1 MSNIVAIV
9 GRPNVGKST
18 LFNRLV
24 GTRKAIVNEESGVT
38 RDRNYGKSSWNGKE
52 FSVIDTGGY
61 VCNSDD
67 IFEEEINKQVL
78 LALDE
83 ADVILF
89 MVDVEIGVTDL
100 DQNFAR
106 LLRNIDKPVYLIA
119 NKVDNSER
127 IYDAQEFYR
136 LGLKSEVF
144 CISSVSGSGTGDL
157 LDKVVSHFQQ
167 DTLEDTEHLPRITIV
182 GRPNVGKSSTINAL
196 TGQERNI
203 VTDIAGTTRDTLN
216 TRYTQFGYDFILVDT
231 AGVRKK
237 AKVSEDVEFYSVMRS
252 IRAIE
257 DSDVCMLLI
266 DATRGMEA
274 QDLNIFHLIE
284 RNRKGVVIVV
294 NKWDLIEKDGKT
306 MLEYEKDLRNKI
318 APFKDVDIIFASAL
332 TKQRLLKALE
342 ATIRVY
348 ENRQQKLKTSELNRV
363 MLEAIEDYP
372 PPSLKGKYVK
382 IKYVTQLPTH
392 APSFAFYCNLPQ
404 YVKEPY
410 KRFLENKI
418 RENWNFTGVPIQ
430 IFMRKK

>member
-38 RDRNYGKSSWNGKE
+38 RDRNYGKSNWNGKD

-61 VCNSDD
+61 VSNSDD

-78 LALDE
+78 LAMEE

-89 MVDVEIGVTDL
+89 MVDAEIGVTDL

-106 LLRNIDKPVYLIA
+106 LLRSIDKPIYLVA
-119 NKVDNSER
+119 NKVDNQDRMYE
-127 IYDAQEFYR
+127 AQEFYR
-136 LGLKSEVF
+136 LGIPGDLF

-157 LDKVVSHFQQ
+157 LDRVVSHFRENAV
-167 DTLEDTEHLPRITIV
+167 EDTDELPRITIV

-196 TGQERNI
+196 IGQERNI

-216 TRYTQFGYDFILVDT
+216 THYTQFGYDFILVDT

-237 AKVSEDVEFYSVMRS
+237 AKVNEDVEFYSVMRS

-257 DSDVCMLLI
+257 ESDVCMLLL

-284 RNRKGVVIVV
+284 RNHKGVVIVV
-294 NKWDLIEKDGKT
+294 NKWDLIEKDNKT
-306 MLEYEKDLRNKI
+306 LATYEQDLRNKI
-318 APFKDVDIIFASAL
+318 APFKDVEIIFASAL
-332 TKQRLLKALE
+332 TKQRLLKTLE
-342 ATIRVY
+342 AALHVY
-348 ENRQQKLKTSELNRV
+348 ENRRRKLKTSEFNRV
-363 MLEAIEDYP
+363 MLEAIEEFP
-372 PPSLKGKYVK
+372 PPSLKGKYIK
-382 IKYVTQLPTH
+382 IKYATQLPTH

-418 RENWNFTGVPIQ
+418 RENWDFTGVPIQ

>member
-38 RDRNYGKSSWNGKE
+38 RDRNYGKSSWNGKD

-61 VCNSDD
+61 VSNSDD
-67 IFEEEINKQVL
+67 IFEEEINKQVI

-89 MVDVEIGVTDL
+89 MVDAEIGVTDL

-106 LLRNIDKPVYLIA
+106 LLRNIDKPVYLVA
-119 NKVDNSER
+119 NKVDNHER
-127 IYDAQEFYR
+127 LYEAQDFYR
-136 LGLKSEVF
+136 LGIKGDLF

-157 LDKVVSHFQQ
+157 LDQVVSHFQEN
-167 DTLEDTEHLPRITIV
+167 TIEDTDHLPRITIV

-196 TGQERNI
+196 IGEERNI

-216 TRYTQFGYDFILVDT
+216 TRYNRFGYDFLLVDT
-231 AGVRKK
+231 AGLRKK

-257 DSDVCMLLI
+257 ESDVCILLI

-294 NKWDLIEKDGKT
+294 NKWDLVEKDGKT
-306 MLEYEKDLRNKI
+306 LIEYEKSLREKI

-332 TKQRLLKALE
+332 TKQRLLKVLE
-342 ATIRVY
+342 AALQVY
-348 ENRQQKLKTSELNRV
+348 ANRTQKIKTSELNRI
-363 MLEAIEDYP
+363 MLEAIENYVINGQP
-372 PPSLKGKYVK
+372 LNENVQSVPSALNKG
-382 IKYVTQLPTH
+382 LSS
-392 APSFAFYCNLPQ
+392 A
-404 YVKEPY
+404 
-410 KRFLENKI
+410 
-418 RENWNFTGVPIQ
+418 GVAI
-430 IFMRKK
+430 

>member
-18 LFNRLV
+18 LFNRLI
-24 GTRKAIVNEESGVT
+24 GKRRAIVNEESGVT
-38 RDRNYGKSSWNGKE
+38 RDRNYGKSEWNGKE

-67 IFEEEINKQVL
+67 VFEEEINKQVL
-78 LALDE
+78 LAIDE

-89 MVDVEIGVTDL
+89 MVDAETGITDL
-100 DQNFAR
+100 DENFAR
-106 LLRNIDKPVYLIA
+106 LLRNVKKPVYVVA
-119 NKVDNSER
+119 NKVDNHELL
-127 IYDAQEFYR
+127 YDAQEFYR
-136 LGLKSEVF
+136 LGIGEEVF
-144 CISSVSGSGTGDL
+144 SVSSMSGSGTGDL
-157 LDKVVSHFQQ
+157 LDKVVSHFRNEAV
-167 DTLEDTEHLPRITIV
+167 EDTDHLPRITVV

-196 TGQERNI
+196 LGVERNI
-203 VTDIAGTTRDTLN
+203 VTDIAGTTRDALN
-216 TRYTQFGYDFILVDT
+216 TRYTQFGYDFVLVDT

-237 AKVSEDVEFYSVMRS
+237 AKVNEDVEFYSVMRS

-257 DSDVCMLLI
+257 DSDVCLLLL

-284 RNRKGVVIVV
+284 RNQKGVVIVV
-294 NKWDLIEKDGKT
+294 NKWDLIEKDNRT
-306 MLEYEKDLRNKI
+306 LQEYEKSIREKI

-342 ATIRVY
+342 TALKVY
-348 ENRQQKLKTSELNRV
+348 QNRLQKLKTSELNRV
-363 MLEAIEDYP
+363 MLEAIEAYP
-372 PPSLKGKYVK
+372 PPSTKGKFIK

-418 RENWNFTGVPIQ
+418 RENWDFRGVPIQ

>member
-24 GTRKAIVNEESGVT
+24 GTRKAIVNEDSGVT
-38 RDRNYGKSSWNGKE
+38 RDRNYGKSSWNGKD

-61 VCNSDD
+61 VSNSDD
-67 IFEEEINKQVL
+67 IFEEEINKQVI

-89 MVDVEIGVTDL
+89 MVDAEIGVTDL

-106 LLRNIDKPVYLIA
+106 LLRNIDKPVYLVA
-119 NKVDNSER
+119 NKVDNHER
-127 IYDAQEFYR
+127 LYEAQDFYR
-136 LGLKSEVF
+136 LGIKGDLF

-157 LDKVVSHFQQ
+157 LDQVVSHFQEN
-167 DTLEDTEHLPRITIV
+167 TIEDTDHLPRITIV

-196 TGQERNI
+196 IGEERNI

-216 TRYTQFGYDFILVDT
+216 TRYNRFGYDFLLVDT
-231 AGVRKK
+231 AGLRKK

-257 DSDVCMLLI
+257 ESDVCILLI

-294 NKWDLIEKDGKT
+294 NKWDLVEKDGKT
-306 MLEYEKDLRNKI
+306 LIEYEKSLREKI

-332 TKQRLLKALE
+332 TKQRLLKVLE
-342 ATIRVY
+342 AALQVY
-348 ENRQQKLKTSELNRV
+348 ANRTQKIKTSELNRI
-363 MLEAIEDYP
+363 MLEAIEYYP
-372 PPSLKGKYVK
+372 PPSLNG
-382 IKYVTQLPTH
+382 
-392 APSFAFYCNLPQ
+392 
-404 YVKEPY
+404 
-410 KRFLENKI
+410 
-418 RENWNFTGVPIQ
+418 
-430 IFMRKK
+430 

>member
-18 LFNRLV
+18 LFNRLI

-38 RDRNYGKSSWNGKE
+38 RDRNYGKSIWNGKE

-78 LALDE
+78 LALEE

-89 MVDVEIGVTDL
+89 MVDTEIGVTDL

-106 LLRNIDKPVYLIA
+106 LLRNINKPVYLVA
-119 NKVDNSER
+119 NKVDNSDR
-127 IYDAQEFYR
+127 IYEAQEFYR
-136 LGLKSEVF
+136 LGIKSEVF
-144 CISSVSGSGTGDL
+144 CVSSANGSGTGDL
-157 LDKVVSHFQQ
+157 LDQVVSHFQ
-167 DTLEDTEHLPRITIV
+167 EDKVEETDHLPRITIV

-196 TGQERNI
+196 IGQERNI

-237 AKVSEDVEFYSVMRS
+237 AKVSEAGEVYSVMRS

-257 DSDVCMLLI
+257 ESDVCMLLV

-306 MLEYEKDLRNKI
+306 MLEYEKELRNKI
-318 APFKDVDIIFASAL
+318 APYKDVDIIFASAL
-332 TKQRLLKALE
+332 TKQRLLKTLE
-342 ATIRVY
+342 AAMKVY
-348 ENRQQKLKTSELNRV
+348 ENRLQKIKTSELNRI
-363 MLEAIEDYP
+363 MLEAIENYP

>member
-18 LFNRLV
+18 LFNRLI

-38 RDRNYGKSSWNGKE
+38 RDRNYGKSYWNGKE

-83 ADVILF
+83 ADIILF
-89 MVDVEIGVTDL
+89 MVDAETGITEP

-106 LLRNIDKPVYLIA
+106 LLRDIDKPVYLIA
-119 NKVDNSER
+119 NKVDTPER
-127 IYDAQEFYR
+127 LYDSQEFYR
-136 LGLKSEVF
+136 LGIKGGLF
-144 CISSVSGSGTGDL
+144 CISSATGSGTGEL
-157 LDKVVSHFQQ
+157 LDKVSSHFQ
-167 DTLEDTEHLPRITIV
+167 EDTIENTDHLPRITIV

-203 VTDIAGTTRDTLN
+203 VTEIAGTTRDALH
-216 TRYTQFGYDFILVDT
+216 TRYTLFGYDFILVDT

-257 DSDVCMLLI
+257 ESDVCMLLI

-284 RNRKGVVIVV
+284 RNRKGIVLVI

-306 MLEYEKDLRNKI
+306 MSEYEKDIRNKI

-332 TKQRLLKALE
+332 TKQRLLKTLE
-342 ATIRVY
+342 AALRVY
-348 ENRQQKLKTSELNRV
+348 RNRQQKIKTSELNRI
-363 MLEAIEDYP
+363 MLEAIENYP
-372 PPSLKGKYVK
+372 PPSLKGKFVK

-418 RENWNFTGVPIQ
+418 RENWNFTGIPLQ

>member
-38 RDRNYGKSSWNGKE
+38 RDRNYGKSTWNGKD

-61 VCNSDD
+61 VSNSDD

-78 LALDE
+78 LAMEE

-89 MVDVEIGVTDL
+89 MVDAEIGVTDL

-106 LLRNIDKPVYLIA
+106 LLRNIDKPIYLVA
-119 NKVDNSER
+119 NKVDNQDRMYE
-127 IYDAQEFYR
+127 AQEFYR
-136 LGLKSEVF
+136 LGIPGDLF

-157 LDKVVSHFQQ
+157 LDQMVSHFREN
-167 DTLEDTEHLPRITIV
+167 TVEDTDDLPRITIV

-196 TGQERNI
+196 IGQERNI

-216 TRYTQFGYDFILVDT
+216 THYTQFGYDFVLVDT

-237 AKVSEDVEFYSVMRS
+237 AKVNEDVEFYSVMRS

-257 DSDVCMLLI
+257 ESDVCMLLI

-284 RNRKGVVIVV
+284 RNHKGVVIVV
-294 NKWDLIEKDGKT
+294 NKWDLIEKDNKT
-306 MLEYEKDLRNKI
+306 LAAYEQDLRKKI
-318 APFKDVDIIFASAL
+318 APFKDVEIIFASAL
-332 TKQRLLKALE
+332 TKQRLLKTLE
-342 ATIRVY
+342 AALHVY
-348 ENRQQKLKTSELNRV
+348 ENRRRKLKTSEFNRV
-363 MLEAIEDYP
+363 MLEAIEEFP

-382 IKYVTQLPTH
+382 IKYATQLPTH

-418 RENWNFTGVPIQ
+418 RENWDFRGVPIQ

>member
-18 LFNRLV
+18 LFNRLI

-61 VCNSDD
+61 VSKSED

-89 MVDVEIGVTDL
+89 MVDTEIGVTDL

-106 LLRNIDKPVYLIA
+106 LLRNIEKPIYLVA
-119 NKVDNSER
+119 NKVDTNER

-136 LGLKSEVF
+136 LGIKGDLF
-144 CISSVSGSGTGDL
+144 CVSSANGTGTGDL
-157 LDKVVSHFQQ
+157 LDQVITHFK
-167 DTLEDTEHLPRITIV
+167 DEVLEDTDHLPRITIV

-196 TGQERNI
+196 INEDRNI
-203 VTDIAGTTRDTLN
+203 VTDVAGTTRDSLY
-216 TRYTQFGYDFILVDT
+216 TRYNRFGYDFLLVDT
-231 AGVRKK
+231 AGLRKK
-237 AKVSEDVEFYSVMRS
+237 AKVNEDVEFYSVMRS
-252 IRAIE
+252 VRAIE
-257 DSDVCMLLI
+257 ESDVCILLI

-284 RNRKGVVIVV
+284 RNRKGVVILV

-306 MLEYEKDLRNKI
+306 TITYEKELRDKI
-318 APFKDVDIIFASAL
+318 APFKDVDIIFTSAL
-332 TKQRLLKALE
+332 TKQRLLKGLE
-342 ATIRVY
+342 AAIKVF
-348 ENRQQKLKTSELNRV
+348 ENRTQKLKTSELNRI
-363 MLEAIEDYP
+363 MLEAIENYP
-372 PPSLKGKYVK
+372 PPSVKGKYVK

>member
-1 MSNIVAIV
+1 MSNIIAIV

-18 LFNRLV
+18 LFNRLI

-67 IFEEEINKQVL
+67 IFEEEINKQVM
-78 LALDE
+78 LAMDE
-83 ADVILF
+83 ADVIIFL
-89 MVDVEIGVTDL
+89 VDAEMGITDL
-100 DQNFAR
+100 DQNFAQ
-106 LLRNIDKPVYLIA
+106 LLRNIDKPVYLVA

-127 IYDAQEFYR
+127 LYEAQEFYR
-136 LGLKSEVF
+136 LGVKSDLF
-144 CISSVSGSGTGDL
+144 CISSMTGSGTGDL
-157 LDKVVSHFQQ
+157 LDEVVKHFK
-167 DTLEDTEHLPRITIV
+167 EDTIEDTDHLPRITIV

-196 TGQERNI
+196 IGKDRNI
-203 VTDIAGTTRDTLN
+203 VTDIAGTTRDTLH
-216 TRYTQFGYDFILVDT
+216 THYTQFGHDFILVDT

-237 AKVSEDVEFYSVMRS
+237 AKVNEDVEFYSVMRS

-257 DSDVCMLLI
+257 ESDVCMLLI

-294 NKWDLIEKDGKT
+294 NKWDLIEKDNKT
-306 MLEYEKDLRNKI
+306 LIEYEKNLRNKI
-318 APFKDVDIIFASAL
+318 APFKDVEIIFASAL

-342 ATIRVY
+342 AALRTY
-348 ENRQQKLKTSELNRV
+348 ENRQQKLKTSEFNRI
-363 MLEAIEDYP
+363 MLEAIENYP
-372 PPSLKGKYVK
+372 PPSTKGKYVR
-382 IKYVTQLPTH
+382 IKYATQLPTH
-392 APSFAFYCNLPQ
+392 FPSFAFYCNLPQ

-418 RENWNFTGVPIQ
+418 RENWTFTGVPIQ